1 MERLTVIRV
10 LLLCMPVTAAIPDRL
25 SAVHWKGIEEGEAL
39 TQIPAG
45 TAQVLA
51 PGDTGALAQESPADE
66 GSSVPEENS
75 TKGEHQ
81 TSSAVEDASVRQ
93 TRVEEAAKRAREN
106 PFLREYF
113 LRIFQSGD
121 PFESTPR
128 LPEDDP
134 FVQAFVDRQIEN
146 FVVTLDEKL
155 RQLEGLSEMSGRLV
169 ERWVATE
176 SDSDRRNVG
185 YALIATLKQVED
197 SSDNVADRL
206 AAVLLSMDRKVRYD
220 PKSERDQIGGSGELI
235 EYVRD
240 QLQLLT
246 VDLRAADRLIR
257 DYFFGRDNLVRV
269 EDLGGA
275 NMLQRL
281 YSVRE
286 RAKHLQRVL
295 RADLR

>member
-1 MERLTVIRV
+1 MDRLTVLRV

-25 SAVHWKGIEEGEAL
+25 SAVRWKGIEEGAAL

-66 GSSVPEENS
+66 GSSVPEENN
-75 TKGEHQ
+75 TKEEPQ
-81 TSSAVEDASVRQ
+81 TSSALKDASVRQ
-93 TRVEEAAKRAREN
+93 TEIGEAARRAREN

-155 RQLEGLSEMSGRLV
+155 RHLEGLGEMSRRLV
-169 ERWVATE
+169 ERWAATE

-197 SSDNVADRL
+197 SSDDVADRL
-206 AAVLLSMDRKVRYD
+206 AAVLLSMDRKVKND
-220 PKSERDQIGGSGELI
+220 PKSERDQIAGSGEVM

-240 QLQLLT
+240 QLRLLT
-246 VDLRAADRLIR
+246 VDLQEADRLIR
-257 DYFFGRDNLVRV
+257 DYLFGRTNLVRV

-281 YSVRE
+281 YAVRE
-286 RAKHLQRVL
+286 RAKHLQGIL
-295 RADLR
+295 RAGLR